1 MIEQELLLLGLLR
14 ESPQHGYNIKT
25 KIKEILS
32 FFAGLEVKSI
42 YYPLRVLEKK
52 GLVIK
57 RISKPGRRPE
67 RIVYE
72 LTPKGLERFNKLLS
86 KSLLNFKRP
95 QFNLDLSLY
104 FLHYMKPSIARR
116 RLSARLHILD
126 KISQELK
133 LMVKSS
139 ERKKGLSLWR
149 ILDHNLGMLEAEK
162 EFLTS
167 LIKSI

>member
-1 MIEQELLLLGLLR
+1 
-14 ESPQHGYNIKT
+14 
-25 KIKEILS
+25 
-32 FFAGLEVKSI
+32 
-42 YYPLRVLEKK
+42 
-52 GLVIK
+52 VIK